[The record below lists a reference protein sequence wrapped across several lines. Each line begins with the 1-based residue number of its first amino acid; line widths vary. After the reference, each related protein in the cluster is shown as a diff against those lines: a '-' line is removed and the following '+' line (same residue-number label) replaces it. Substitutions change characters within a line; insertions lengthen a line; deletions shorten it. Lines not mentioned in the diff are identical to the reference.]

1 MDFSVLV
8 VLSNLLVK
16 IDYNYKKTNV
26 MKKILITVAIMIGSF
41 SIMAQ
46 DRGHRPLPN
55 QFRDYV
61 EFRQHQQERPMK
73 GQGFQRP
80 NIQRKDGKVIITMS
94 EQQFEKMRMMRQHQG
109 RRVSRQE
116 HGNFKKHNHFNEKKK
131 RFLFRR
137 RLMS

>member
-26 MKKILITVAIMIGSF
+26 MKKILITLAIMIGSF

-61 EFRQHQQERPMK
+61 EFRQHQQERPMR

-94 EQQFEKMRMMRQHQG
+94 EEQFERMRMMRQHQG
-109 RRVSRQE
+109 HRVSRQE